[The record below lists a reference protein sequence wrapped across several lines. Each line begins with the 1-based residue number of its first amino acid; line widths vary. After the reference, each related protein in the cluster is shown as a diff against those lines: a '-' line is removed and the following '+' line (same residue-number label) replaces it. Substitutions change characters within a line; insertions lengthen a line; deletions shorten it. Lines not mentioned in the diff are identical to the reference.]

1 MRRGYFLKEISSC
14 WERLLSSSDKSCIFG
29 ISCGVIGRQSTL
41 LHLHE
46 SSRILDEI
54 SCVVMQMTEAQFVC
68 FCENV
73 KPFLP
78 LGIYSEH
85 LEVEKQPPFAA
96 ASVVKDQ
103 VVTET
108 VAMSALPLVDSKVFE
123 VSKTSK
129 TSKRKRKNRTNIAST
144 NKCVSKRSRKDTAVN
159 VVAEESLISSKS
171 VKSQI
176 GHIINP
182 LLKKRPLVHSKKED
196 YPVQQ
201 TPLKKVRV
209 NSKKGRSI
217 NREEHLSQVVKQIAL
232 AMHSV
237 LMRKSEKR
245 MNTSN
250 NPLMVSD
257 VSDTYDYEF
266 QERNKRFSKQ
276 PKVC

>member
-73 KPFLP
+73 RPFLP
-78 LGIYSEH
+78 LGIYNEH
-85 LEVEKQPPFAA
+85 LEVDKQPPFAA
-96 ASVVKDQ
+96 ASVVVNDQ
-103 VVTET
+103 VVSET
-108 VAMSALPLVDSKVFE
+108 VAMSALPLVDAKVFE

-129 TSKRKRKNRTNIAST
+129 RKRKSRTNNVST
-144 NKCVSKRSRKDTAVN
+144 NKCVSKRSRKDTAAN
-159 VVAEESLISSKS
+159 VVAEESLISAKS

-196 YPVQQ
+196 HPVQE

-209 NSKKGRSI
+209 NNKKGRSI

-237 LMRKSEKR
+237 LMKKSEKR